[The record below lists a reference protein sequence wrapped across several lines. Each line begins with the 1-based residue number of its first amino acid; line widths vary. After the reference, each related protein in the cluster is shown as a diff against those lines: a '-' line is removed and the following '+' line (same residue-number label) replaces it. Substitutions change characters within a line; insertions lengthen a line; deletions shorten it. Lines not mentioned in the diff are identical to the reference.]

1 MTVAVIGV
9 ARAALLYARGVV
21 TAPTPYI
28 FFPGTAR
35 EALGFYAEVF
45 GGAAQLHTFA
55 EFNRT
60 DGPAD
65 AVAHGHLVDAPV
77 ALYGADVAGDQPA
90 FQAQGLMLSLLGT
103 ADAATLRHWFA
114 RLAEDGEVLDD
125 LQKRPWGA
133 SDGQLVDR
141 FGLHWLIGFE
151 DDDAA

>member
-1 MTVAVIGV
+1 M
-9 ARAALLYARGVV
+9 

-28 FFPGTAR
+28 FFPGTTR

-45 GGAAQLHTFA
+45 GGVAQLHTFA

-65 AVAHGHLVDAPV
+65 AVAHGQLVDAPV
-77 ALYGADVAGDQPA
+77 ALYAADVAGDQPA

-114 RLAEDGEVLDD
+114 RLAEGGEVLDD

-141 FGLHWLIGFE
+141 YGLRWLIGFE
-151 DDDAA
+151 DDATA